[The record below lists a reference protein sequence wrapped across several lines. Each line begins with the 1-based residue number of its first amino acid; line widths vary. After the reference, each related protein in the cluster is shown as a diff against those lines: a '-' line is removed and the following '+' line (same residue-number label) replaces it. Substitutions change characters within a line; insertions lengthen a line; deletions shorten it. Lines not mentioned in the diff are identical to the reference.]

1 MAILFSFSLSLIERS
16 GGNPEDVSKNESSVN
31 NALDMVFG
39 MLENNGEGKNCYVVL
54 DNIGILF

>member
-31 NALDMVFG
+31 NALDMVFE
-39 MLENNGEGKNCYVVL
+39 MLENNSEG
-54 DNIGILF
+54 

>member
-39 MLENNGEGKNCYVVL
+39 MLENNGEG
-54 DNIGILF
+54 